1 MRDQAEGLK
10 KDAKLIS
17 IVSGKGGVGKS
28 LVAVN
33 LSIAVAKTGKKVL
46 LFDADIGFGN
56 AEVLLGITTKK
67 TLKDYFQKSASLD
80 EIIITTEYGV
90 DLLSSGLDVEDLVYF
105 NIGDRERLFKDFT
118 RVINK
123 YDYIIMDFPP
133 GYNENL
139 ENFYSASD
147 YLVVVTTPE
156 PTSLINCYT
165 FLKMTMIKGIEPDEI
180 HLLLNM
186 VKDMREGRR
195 ILERF
200 LGVIE
205 RFIGISITA
214 THVMKEDVN
223 VKKSVEQQEP
233 FIVKKQSIQPSLV
246 MFRVANFITQTKPKV
261 QKSSFIERLKKFL
274 GIS

>member
-165 FLKMTMIKGIEPDEI
+165 FLKITMIKGIEPDEI

-186 VKDMREGRR
+186 VKDMKEGRK

-233 FIVKKQSIQPSLV
+233 FIVKKQSMQPSLV